1 MPVGPFRVDNNGPV
15 CALAP
20 AARATRGTTSAGVGG
35 GGGVEQYP
43 ADDTRWWRT
52 SSQQAPAALVGGG
65 VSATHQQQQQRVA
78 MSSSSSSG
86 GGRQLPAEEASGGA
100 GSSCSTVTVLVASK
114 NVVKVDAVA
123 TTFRRLF
130 PSTTVDVR
138 SVSVPSDVSAQPFSN
153 EETLRGARNR
163 VRNAVGVAEAADFV
177 VAIEGGVEWCSFA
190 EEPQLMCFAW
200 AVVLSKDV
208 EGKARTAAFL
218 LPPPL
223 AELIAGEFVFFG
235 LAAILTPA
243 CLAAWLPARLG
254 LLAVDL
260 ICSRGVVVV
269 EMIDDGKSDKLCV
282 FPWCGGGG
290 EGGMEMGEADN
301 KLFGRTNSKSTNGTV
316 GVLTKDHITRQTYYE
331 HAMTMALIPF
341 INPELFS
348 SPSVPV
354 LPVGVVASFDQ

>member
-223 AELIAGEFVFFG
+223 AELIAG
-235 LAAILTPA
+235 
-243 CLAAWLPARLG
+243 
-254 LLAVDL
+254 
-260 ICSRGVVVV
+260 
-269 EMIDDGKSDKLCV
+269 
-282 FPWCGGGG
+282 
-290 EGGMEMGEADN
+290 GMEMGEADN